1 MAAPKDTLEVEQA
14 AWRAGFRRVA
24 GIDEAGRGALAGPVV
39 AAAVVL
45 PPETVLP
52 GIRDSKT
59 LTRRRRETAF
69 QTIQETAVA
78 VGTGA
83 CDAQE
88 IDRMNILH
96 AALEAMLRA
105 AGSLEPEADYLLVD
119 GNRFRSDSP
128 WPYRTIVG
136 GDRKSLSIA
145 AASIVA
151 KVTRDALMHKLHSRF
166 PAYGWDRNV
175 GYPTAAHYEALAL
188 HGPTAFHRRS
198 FRLR

>member
-1 MAAPKDTLEVEQA
+1 MAALKDTLEVEQA

-45 PPETVLP
+45 PPNAVLA

-83 CDAQE
+83 CDPQE

>member
-1 MAAPKDTLEVEQA
+1 MTARQDRLEGEQA
-14 AWRAGFRRVA
+14 AWQAGFRRVA

-45 PPETVLP
+45 PPNAVLP

-59 LTRRRRETAF
+59 LSRRRREAAF
-69 QTIQETAVA
+69 RVIQETAIA
-78 VGTGA
+78 VGVGT

-88 IDRMNILH
+88 IDRLNILH

-105 AGSLEPEADYLLVD
+105 ASALVPKADYLLVD

-151 KVTRDALMHKLHSRF
+151 KVKRDALMQELHSRF
-166 PAYGWDRNV
+166 PAFGWDRNV

-188 HGPTAFHRRS
+188 HGPTTYHRRS

>member
-1 MAAPKDTLEVEQA
+1 MMARQDTLELELA
-14 AWRAGFRRVA
+14 AWQAGFRCVA

-45 PPETVLP
+45 HPEAVMP
-52 GIRDSKT
+52 GIRDSKM
-59 LTRRRRETAF
+59 LSRRRREAAF
-69 QTIQETAVA
+69 HTIQKTAIA
-78 VGTGA
+78 VGIGT

-105 AGSLEPEADYLLVD
+105 ASALVPKADYLLVD

-151 KVTRDALMHKLHSRF
+151 KVTRDALMQELHSRF
-166 PAYGWDRNV
+166 PVYAWDRNA
-175 GYPTAAHYEALAL
+175 GYPTVAHYEALAL
-188 HGPTAFHRRS
+188 HGPTAYHRRS